1 MGDAWFSDVA
11 DELARCIVDAEASA
25 EACEE
30 LLESVQRSGD
40 PELQQIVVGGLIAPA
55 AVARVLVELID
66 QPPRLVLAA
75 CRLYCESAAV
85 AVGRLESLGR
95 LVDSADAIAALRAAS
110 GSCERLLEAA
120 SG

>member
-1 MGDAWFSDVA
+1 VHGDAWFSDVA
-11 DELARCIVDAEASA
+11 DELARCLVDAEAAA
-25 EACEE
+25 EACEK
-30 LLESVQRSGD
+30 LLETVQQGGD
-40 PELQQIVVGGLIAPA
+40 SKLRQIVVDGLIAPA

-85 AVGRLESLGR
+85 AVVRLESLGSR
-95 LVDSADAIAALRAAS
+95 VDSADAVAALRTAS

-120 SG
+120 G